1 MIRGLRCV
9 REMLRD
15 IDAWLDRRGY
25 QAIEEAK
32 DKARKQIYSNQDLV
46 DKVKPLQ
53 ANVDYSK
60 CMGCK
65 RCWHSCW
72 YDAITVAKKAVIHK
86 DKCAGCSLCSQVC
99 PVGAIYMTEREDG
112 DTGHFRAMASA
123 HPHLAPEGFFD
134 Q

>member
-1 MIRGLRCV
+1 M
-9 REMLRD
+9 
-15 IDAWLDRRGY
+15 DAWLDRRGY
-25 QAIEEAK
+25 RAMEEIK
-32 DKARKQIYSNQDLV
+32 DVARRQIYSNRDLME
-46 DKVKPLQ
+46 KVKPLH
-53 ANVDYSK
+53 ANVDYTK

-86 DKCAGCSLCSQVC
+86 DRCAGCSLCSQVC

-112 DTGHFRAMASA
+112 DAGHFKAMASA

-134 Q
+134 HKGGAR